1 MGTAQDM
8 LDLFDGDEERLTALE
23 NAVARHL
30 GFVEVLTSVGQVY
43 PRSLDLDVVSALVQ
57 IAAAPSSM
65 CTTIRL
71 MAGHDLVTE
80 GFRPG
85 QVGSS
90 AMPHKMNA
98 RSCERVNGFTV
109 LLRGY
114 LTMAGELAGSQWN
127 EGDVSC
133 SVVRRVMLPD
143 AFFAIDGLLETFM
156 TVLDGFGAFPAVID
170 RELERNL
177 PFLATTKVL
186 VAAVRRGV
194 GRETAHEAIKEH
206 AVAVAL
212 ALREGQ
218 QPDLISR
225 LAADPRLGLTQEEL
239 HSLVANPLTFTG
251 AAGHQVQRVAEK
263 VSDIVAAHPQAAAYT
278 PGDIL

>member
-1 MGTAQDM
+1 
-8 LDLFDGDEERLTALE
+8 
-23 NAVARHL
+23 
-30 GFVEVLTSVGQVY
+30 
-43 PRSLDLDVVSALVQ
+43 
-57 IAAAPSSM
+57 
-65 CTTIRL
+65 

-80 GFRPG
+80 GFRAG

-114 LTMAGELAGSQWN
+114 LTMAGELAGTQWN

-143 AFFAIDGLLETFM
+143 AFFTIDGLMETFL

-170 RELERNL
+170 RELDRNL

-212 ALREGQ
+212 ARREGQ
-218 QPDLISR
+218 EPDLISR
-225 LAADPRLGLTQEEL
+225 LAADPRLGLTQADL
-239 HSLVANPLTFTG
+239 RSLVADPLTFTG
-251 AAGHQVQRVAEK
+251 AARHQVQRVAVAVE
-263 VSDIVAAHPQAAAYT
+263 DIVATYPQAAAYQ

>member
-1 MGTAQDM
+1 
-8 LDLFDGDEERLTALE
+8 
-23 NAVARHL
+23 
-30 GFVEVLTSVGQVY
+30 
-43 PRSLDLDVVSALVQ
+43 
-57 IAAAPSSM
+57 
-65 CTTIRL
+65 

-114 LTMAGELAGSQWN
+114 LTMAAELAGTQWN

-143 AFFAIDGLLETFM
+143 AFFTIDGLIETFL

-170 RELERNL
+170 RELDRNL

-212 ALREGQ
+212 ARREGQ
-218 QPDLISR
+218 EPDLISR
-225 LAADPRLGLTQEEL
+225 LAADPRLGLTQADL
-239 HSLVANPLTFTG
+239 RSLVADPLTFTG
-251 AAGHQVQRVAEK
+251 AAGRQVQQVTQAVAD
-263 VSDIVAAHPQAAAYT
+263 VVAAHPHAAAYQ